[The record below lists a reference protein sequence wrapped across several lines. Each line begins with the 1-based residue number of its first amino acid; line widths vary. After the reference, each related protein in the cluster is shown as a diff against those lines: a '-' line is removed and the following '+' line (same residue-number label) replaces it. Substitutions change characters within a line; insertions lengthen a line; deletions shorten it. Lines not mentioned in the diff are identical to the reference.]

1 MAQTTKVKKGLRRYS
16 YWFRYRTGEFF
27 VKGFVGLLPW
37 IPDRVLS
44 SFTKVGAAL
53 TFHLLWKY
61 PRQMEKNLSIVM
73 SKEYPTVQDRRAL
86 VRKAWR
92 NFALG
97 IQETASAINA
107 SKEKIR
113 SAVTLEGEE
122 HLKRAL
128 EGKKGVIALSAHLG
142 NFTLIGTRLEA
153 EGYTFNVVVK
163 QSKDEGFARLMD
175 SLRHRVGIKTIS
187 ARPRR
192 QAVQEI
198 LKALKENEVVLMV
211 ADELKTSGPEVEIF
225 GRRFPVPR
233 GPVTLAMRSGAS
245 LLPMFMT
252 RDQEN
257 HLTLQISPEFDLQQ
271 TGALQEDVTANVTL
285 FSRHLEK
292 MIRRY
297 PDQWNWLGIRENIR
311 KPRQK
316 VARLRRREQV
326 TASQKE
332 LPPADPRPPL

>member
-1 MAQTTKVKKGLRRYS
+1 MAQATRKKKWLRSYS
-16 YWFRYRTGEFF
+16 YWLRYRTGEFF

-37 IPDRVLS
+37 ISHSFLS
-44 SFTKVGAAL
+44 GFTKVGAYL

-61 PRQMEKNLSIVM
+61 PRQMEKNLAIVM
-73 SKEYPTVQDRRAL
+73 SKEFPTAKERKEL

-97 IQETASAINA
+97 IQETATAIDA
-107 SKEKIR
+107 PKEKIR

-128 EGKKGVIALSAHLG
+128 ARKKGVIALSAHLG

-163 QSKDEGFARLMD
+163 QSKDLGFARLMD

-192 QAVQEI
+192 QAVREI

-211 ADELKTSGPEVEIF
+211 TDELKTSGPEVEFF

-252 RDQEN
+252 RDE
-257 HLTLQISPEFDLQQ
+257 
-271 TGALQEDVTANVTL
+271 
-285 FSRHLEK
+285 
-292 MIRRY
+292 
-297 PDQWNWLGIRENIR
+297 
-311 KPRQK
+311 
-316 VARLRRREQV
+316 
-326 TASQKE
+326 
-332 LPPADPRPPL
+332 

>member
-1 MAQTTKVKKGLRRYS
+1 MAQATRIKKRLRSYS
-16 YWFRYRTGEFF
+16 YWLRYRTGVFF

-37 IPDRVLS
+37 IPQRVLS
-44 SFTKVGAAL
+44 TFTKVGADL

-61 PRQMEKNLSIVM
+61 PRQMEKNLSLVM
-73 SKEYPTVQDRRAL
+73 AKEFPTREARMAL
-86 VRKAWR
+86 VRRAWR

-97 IQETASAINA
+97 VQETATAINA
-107 SKEKIR
+107 PKEKIR
-113 SAVTLEGEE
+113 SAVTIEGEE

-128 EGKKGVIALSAHLG
+128 QQNKGVIALSAHLG
-142 NFTLIGTRLEA
+142 NFTLLGTRIGA
-153 EGYTFNVVVK
+153 EGYPFSVVVK

-175 SLRHRVGIKTIS
+175 DLRQRVGIKTIS

-192 QAVQEI
+192 QAVQQI
-198 LKALKENEVVLMV
+198 LRALKKNEVVLMV
-211 ADELKTSGPEVEIF
+211 ADELKTSGPEVEFF

-257 HLTLQISPEFDLQQ
+257 HLNLQIGPEFDLRQ
-271 TGALQEDVTANVTL
+271 TGALQEDVTANVAL
-285 FSRHLEK
+285 FSSHLEK
-292 MIRRY
+292 MVRRY

-311 KPRQK
+311 IPRQK
-316 VARLRRREQV
+316 VARLKRRARV
-326 TASQKE
+326 TTSQE
-332 LPPADPRPPL
+332 DLPPADPRPPL

>member
-1 MAQTTKVKKGLRRYS
+1 MRSYS
-16 YWFRYRTGEFF
+16 YWLRYRTGEFF
-27 VKGFVGLLPW
+27 VKGFVRLLPW
-37 IPDRVLS
+37 IPQSFLS
-44 SFTKVGAAL
+44 GFTKVGAHL

-61 PRQMEKNLSIVM
+61 PKQMEKNLSLVM
-73 SKEYPTVQDRRAL
+73 AKEFPTREDRRAL

-97 IQETASAINA
+97 IQETATAINA
-107 SKEKIR
+107 PKEQLH
-113 SAVTLEGEE
+113 STATLEGED

-128 EGKKGVIALSAHLG
+128 EKQKGVIALSAHLG
-142 NFTLIGTRLEA
+142 NFTLIGARLA
-153 EGYTFNVVVK
+153 AAGYPFSVIVK
-163 QSKDEGFARLMD
+163 QSKDQGFARLMD
-175 SLRHRVGIKTIS
+175 SLRHRVGIKSIS

-211 ADELKTSGPEVEIF
+211 TDELKTSGPEVEFF

-245 LLPMFMT
+245 LLPMYMT

-257 HLTLQISPEFDLQQ
+257 RLTLRISPEFDLRQ
-271 TGALQEDVTANVTL
+271 TGALQEDVTANVTMI
-285 FSRHLEK
+285 SRHLEK
-292 MIRRY
+292 MVRRY

-316 VARLRRREQV
+316 VARLKRRARV
-326 TASQKE
+326 TTSQDD